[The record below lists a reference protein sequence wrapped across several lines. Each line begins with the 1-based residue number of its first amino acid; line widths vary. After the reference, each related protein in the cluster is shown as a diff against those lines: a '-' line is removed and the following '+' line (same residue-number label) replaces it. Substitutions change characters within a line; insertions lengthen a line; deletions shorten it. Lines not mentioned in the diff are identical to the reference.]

1 MWVFFKQVSAHSQ
14 GATAAVINNRHVPAG
29 GPSSPSTLTQV
40 TSVAPLR
47 ALSELQTHEQINKV
61 VVGLNVKNKSY

>member
-1 MWVFFKQVSAHSQ
+1 MFFEQVRAHSQ

-29 GPSSPSTLTQV
+29 GPSSPVTLTQV
-40 TSVAPLR
+40 TSAVPLR
-47 ALSELQTHEQINKV
+47 ALFELQTHEQINKV